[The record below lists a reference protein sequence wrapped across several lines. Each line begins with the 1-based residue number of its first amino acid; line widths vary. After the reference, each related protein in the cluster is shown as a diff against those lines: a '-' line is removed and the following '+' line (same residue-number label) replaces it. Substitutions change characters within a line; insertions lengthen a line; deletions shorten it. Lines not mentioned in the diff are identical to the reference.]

1 MKKLNL
7 LIVDDE
13 NSIRVSGR
21 TILSDMKIQLPYLD
35 DEYEFDVKTADSA
48 EKAILIIKET
58 PPDIIVLD
66 HNLPGMSG
74 TELLE
79 KIEHNEKSDPVVI
92 MITGQAVEDL
102 AIEATAKGAFD
113 FLSKPFTPRDLQAS
127 VYKAAKQRIL
137 RLKVLAMTEEKKK
150 EKFEFVRVLAH
161 ELKSPLA
168 AVEGYLR
175 IVEGRL
181 KGNELSDYDEMFERS
196 LKRLEGM
203 RRLIMDILDLTKI
216 DAGEKKR
223 YLEKVSV
230 YEVVESCIESVRIMA
245 KEKNIEVNYSVSD
258 KFTATLDVGEFEI
271 VLNNLLTNAVKYNV
285 EGGKVFLDVKKLDN
299 GINIICKDTGI
310 GMSIEDQEKLFKEF
324 SRIKNR
330 HTVNVQGSGLGLS
343 ILKKIVA
350 LYNGEIKVESA
361 EEKGTTFNVF
371 LSTVIDGVNNG

>member
-13 NSIRVSGR
+13 DSIRISGR

-35 DEYEFDVKTADSA
+35 DEYEFEIKTADSA
-48 EKAILIIKET
+48 EKALNIIKET

-66 HNLPGMSG
+66 HMLPGMSG

-79 KIEHNEKSDPVVI
+79 KIENNEKSDPVVV
-92 MITGQAVEDL
+92 MITGQADAEL
-102 AIEATAKGAFD
+102 AISATAKGAFD

-127 VYKAAKQRIL
+127 VYRAAKQRIL

-168 AVEGYLR
+168 AVEGYLH
-175 IVEGRL
+175 IIEGRM
-181 KGNELSDYDEMFERS
+181 KGPELSSYDDMIERS
-196 LKRLEGM
+196 AKRLEGM

-223 YLEKVSV
+223 YLEQVSV
-230 YEVVESCIESVRIMA
+230 SEIVESCIESVKIMA
-245 KEKNIEVNYSVSD
+245 REKSVEVNYSIPD
-258 KFTATLDVGEFEI
+258 KFSAKLDSGEFEM

-285 EGGKVFLDVKKLDN
+285 EGGKVFLVVRKLDN
-299 GINIICKDTGI
+299 GISIRCEDTGI
-310 GMSIEDQEKLFKEF
+310 GMSTEDQEKLFKEF
-324 SRIKNR
+324 SRIKNKY
-330 HTVNVQGSGLGLS
+330 TVNIPGSGLGLS
-343 ILKKIVA
+343 ILKKIIA
-350 LYNGEIKVESA
+350 LYDGEVKVESA
-361 EEKGTTFNVF
+361 EGKGTVFNVF
-371 LSTVIDGVNNG
+371 LSTVIDGVNNV